1 MAQKK
6 KTDTKMKSFPGDWI
20 VKNVLLAAVVVV
32 AVVLLTNVLLAL
44 ITQHNREIPVP
55 DFTNM
60 TLQEARKAGSQ
71 AGVKVMME
79 DSIYVKRLKPGVVY
93 LQTPNPGDH
102 VKRGR
107 RVRVTINTTV
117 PKEVVMPSL
126 VGYSMR
132 QAKAELVRS
141 GLVLGRL
148 IYVRDIAT
156 NNVLRQQRGGVD
168 IKAGT
173 RLASGTTIN
182 LVVGLSPNDNM
193 TYVPKL
199 IGRQYLPATDLT
211 LESSLNVGK
220 LHFDETVKTY
230 ADSVSA
236 VVYQQRPSG
245 SEKVRMGSEVTMSL
259 TNDLSKLPSA
269 GKK

>member
-1 MAQKK
+1 MDIKK
-6 KTDTKMKSFPGDWI
+6 IFGNWI
-20 VKNVLLAAVVVV
+20 VKNVLLAIALVVG
-32 AVVLLTNVLLAL
+32 AVLLANVLLSL
-44 ITQHNREIPVP
+44 VTQHNKEIAVP

-60 TLQEARKAGSQ
+60 TWNEARRAASD
-71 AGVKVMME
+71 AGVRVILA
-79 DSIYVKRLKPGVVY
+79 DSVYVRRLRPGVVY
-93 LQTPNPGDH
+93 LQTPNAGDR

-107 RVRVTINTTV
+107 RIRLTTNTTV
-117 PKEVVMPSL
+117 PKEIPMPSL
-126 VGYSMR
+126 VGFSMR
-132 QAKAELVRS
+132 QAKAELTRN

-148 IYVRDIAT
+148 VYTRDIAT

-173 RLASGTTIN
+173 PVASGTTIN
-182 LVVGLSPNDNM
+182 LVLGLSPNDNM

-199 IGRQYLPATDLT
+199 IGKQYLPAVDQT

-236 VVYQQRPSG
+236 FVYQQRPAP
-245 SEKVRMGSEVTMSL
+245 SEKVRLGSEITMSL
-259 TNDLSKLPSA
+259 TTDPAKLPAS
-269 GKK
+269 GK

>member
-1 MAQKK
+1 MNYKGIFK
-6 KTDTKMKSFPGDWI
+6 NWI
-20 VKNVLLAAVVVV
+20 VRNL
-32 AVVLLTNVLLAL
+32 LLAL
-44 ITQHNREIPVP
+44 AFVLALVLVLNLLLNLGTQHNREIVVP
-55 DFTNM
+55 DFTNL
-60 TLQEARKAGSQ
+60 TWSEARSAASD
-71 AGVKVMME
+71 AGVRILLT
-79 DSIYVKRLKPGVVY
+79 DSVYVKRLRPGVVY
-93 LQTPNPGDH
+93 LQTPEAGSR

-107 RVRVTINTTV
+107 RVRLTCNTMV

-126 VGYSMR
+126 VGYSMK
-132 QAKAELVRS
+132 QAKAELART
-141 GLVLGRL
+141 GLTLGRL
-148 IYVRDIAT
+148 IYTRDIAT
-156 NNVLRQQRGGVD
+156 NSVLRQQRGGVD

-182 LVVGLSPNDNM
+182 LVVGLNPNDNM

-199 IGRQYLPATDLT
+199 IGKQYLPAVDQT

-236 VVYQQRPSG
+236 FVYQQRPAA
-245 SEKVRMGSEVTMSL
+245 SEKLRMGTEVTMSL
-259 TNDLSKLPSA
+259 TNDPSKLPAA

>member
-1 MAQKK
+1 MDKK
-6 KTDTKMKSFPGDWI
+6 KSFLNNWI
-20 VKNVLLAAVVVV
+20 VRNVLLAIVLVIAF
-32 AVVLLTNVLLAL
+32 VLLTNVFLSL
-44 ITQHNREIPVP
+44 ITQHNREISVP

-60 TLQEARKAGSQ
+60 TLTEARQVASK
-71 AGVKVMME
+71 AGVKVLMT
-79 DSIYVKRLKPGVVY
+79 DSVYVKRLKPGVVY

-107 RVRVTINTTV
+107 RIRVTINTTV
-117 PKEVVMPSL
+117 PKEVSMPSL

-199 IGRQYLPATDLT
+199 IGKQYLHATDLT

-236 VVYQQRPSG
+236 FVYQQRPSG

-259 TNDLSKLPSA
+259 SLDPAKLPSA
-269 GKK
+269 NTKK

>member
-1 MAQKK
+1 M
-6 KTDTKMKSFPGDWI
+6 DIKSFFNNWI
-20 VKNVLLAAVVVV
+20 VRNLLLAVLAVAAFVALASVLLSV
-32 AVVLLTNVLLAL
+32 
-44 ITQHNREIPVP
+44 ITQHNKEILVP

-60 TLQEARKAGSQ
+60 TYSEARLAASS
-71 AGVKVMME
+71 AGVRVLVT
-79 DSIYVKRLKPGVVY
+79 DSVYVRRLKPGVVY
-93 LQTPNPGDH
+93 LQTPAAGSH

-107 RVRVTINTTV
+107 RVRLTTNTTV
-117 PKEVVMPSL
+117 PKEVTMPSL
-126 VGYSMR
+126 VGYSMK
-132 QAKAELVRS
+132 QAKAELIRN

-168 IKAGT
+168 IKPGT
-173 RLASGTTIN
+173 QLASGTTIN
-182 LVVGLSPNDNM
+182 LVVGLNPNDNM

-199 IGRQYLPATDLT
+199 IGKQYLYAVDQT
-211 LESSLNVGK
+211 LEGSLNVGK

-236 VVYQQRPSG
+236 FVYQQTPAASQQ
-245 SEKVRMGSEVTMSL
+245 VRMGSEVRMSL
-259 TNDLSKLPSA
+259 TTDASKLPAQSS

>member
-1 MAQKK
+1 MDIKGFF
-6 KTDTKMKSFPGDWI
+6 TNWI
-20 VKNVLLAAVVVV
+20 VKNVLLAV
-32 AVVLLTNVLLAL
+32 ALVALFVLLANTL
-44 ITQHNREIPVP
+44 LALATQHNKELVVP

-60 TLQEARKAGSQ
+60 TYDEARQAASKAGVRVLV
-71 AGVKVMME
+71 A
-79 DSIYVKRLKPGVVY
+79 DSVYVKRLRPGAVY
-93 LQTPNPGDH
+93 LQTPKAGDH

-107 RVRVTINTTV
+107 RVRLTTNTTV
-117 PKEVVMPSL
+117 PKEVAMPSL
-126 VGYSMR
+126 VGFSMR
-132 QAKAELVRS
+132 QAKAELARA
-141 GLVLGRL
+141 GLTLGRL

-193 TYVPKL
+193 TFAPKL
-199 IGRQYLPATDLT
+199 IGKQYLHAVDQTQ
-211 LESSLNVGK
+211 ESSLNVGS

-236 VVYQQRPSG
+236 FVYQQRPAA
-245 SEKVRMGSEVTMSL
+245 SEKVRMGSEITMSL
-259 TNDLSKLPSA
+259 TTDPSKLPVQASSR
-269 GKK
+269 K